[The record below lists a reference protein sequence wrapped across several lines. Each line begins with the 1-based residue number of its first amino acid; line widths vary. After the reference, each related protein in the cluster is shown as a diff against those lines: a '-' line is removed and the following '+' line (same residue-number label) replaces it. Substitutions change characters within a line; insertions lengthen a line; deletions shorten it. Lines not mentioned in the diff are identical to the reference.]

1 MQAIQSMKSLRF
13 KALSRWLLAL
23 MVVAS
28 LGGVATAADESKTA
42 AGSPKAEDTPILI
55 KADQL
60 ISNNEEKWAEFIG
73 NVNVTQAD
81 MVIDSDKLRIYYR
94 GELLE
99 GEGKSGENQDTLE
112 KIIASGNVKIV
123 SPQYTAV
130 SDVVEYDAKT
140 LTITMIGDNS
150 KVISGKNSITG
161 SKIILYRQDN
171 RIKVLGNQ
179 KKRVEATFYSGGSAT
194 NPFKLD
200 SAKE

>member
-1 MQAIQSMKSLRF
+1 VQPIHSMNSSKFRP
-13 KALSRWLLAL
+13 LSCWLLAL
-23 MVVAS
+23 MFVVLCS
-28 LGGVATAADESKTA
+28 GVAVAADESKTG
-42 AGSPKAEDTPILI
+42 AGDQNAEDPPILI
-55 KADQL
+55 EADQL
-60 ISNNEEKWAEFIG
+60 ISNNDEKWAEFIG
-73 NVNVTQAD
+73 NVKVTQAD

-99 GEGKSGENQDTLE
+99 GQDETDENEDALE
-112 KIIASGNVKIV
+112 KIVASGNVKIK

-150 KVISGKNSITG
+150 KVVSGKNSITG

-179 KKRVEATFYSGGSAT
+179 KKRVEATFYSGGSAS
-194 NPFKLD
+194 NPFKVD
-200 SAKE
+200 SSKE

>member
-1 MQAIQSMKSLRF
+1 MQAIQSMQSSKFMPLPLWF
-13 KALSRWLLAL
+13 LAL
-23 MVVAS
+23 LVVA
-28 LGGVATAADESKTA
+28 LFAGFAAAADESKTA
-42 AGSPKAEDTPILI
+42 AGDKEADDQPILI
-55 KADQL
+55 EADQL

-73 NVNVTQAD
+73 NVKVTQAD

-99 GEGKSGENQDTLE
+99 GEKESGENEDALE
-112 KIIASGNVKIV
+112 KIVASGNVKIK
-123 SPQYTAV
+123 SPEYTAV
-130 SDVVEYDAKT
+130 SDVVEYDAKL

-179 KKRVEATFYSGGSAT
+179 KKRVEATFYSGGSGS

-200 SAKE
+200 NSKE